1 MLLPLKKQILFA
13 LLGGLSLIL
22 LVHAQD
28 EDQSGFV
35 DTGESKLVLR
45 YVKDFYQQ
53 PYWGVRSFPEGI
65 RNCYKINVTTGDKY
79 LIRVSFVYGNYD
91 GKGMLPTFLLY
102 LGTNLWDSVKVQN
115 ESYAINKELI
125 HVAPRNYIHVC
136 LVNDGSGVPFIS
148 AIELRPLNVTSYPT
162 QIGSLALN
170 WRLDIGQTGPDL
182 KYYRYPKDIH
192 DRFWDPYEDVHN
204 KWFTLNTSSTVDFD
218 NHNLYEPASVVMS
231 TAATAKNATD
241 PLMLWWDPPVDAN
254 DTEYYVYMHFAELE
268 KLQPNESRWQYI
280 TNNGELYMK
289 SFAPRYLYTDTIY
302 NRFPLRGSQNFS
314 IIKAENSTLPPSI
327 NGLEIYTLKE
337 FLELETNQDDGLEY
351 LHYGCKPP
359 MIHRDVKSTNILLSE
374 KFQAKLSDFGLSRNF
389 APGDGTHIVT
399 GVAGTPGYLAPEYHQ
414 SNRLNEKS
422 DVYSFGIV
430 LLEIITGRPVYA
442 RTNGERTHITRW
454 VELMLPR
461 GDIYSIIDPMLE
473 RNFNVNSAWKA
484 VETAMA
490 CVSAEPSKRPV
501 MSTVVM
507 ELKECLAS
515 QLDLTNFN
523 SYETELGSSSIDVSQ
538 NNSIIMMRPSVR

>member
-1 MLLPLKKQILFA
+1 MLLPLNKQILFA

-28 EDQSGFV
+28 EDPSGFV

-79 LIRVSFVYGNYD
+79 LIRVIFVYGNYD
-91 GKGMLPTFLLY
+91 GKGKLPTFLLF

-115 ESYAINKELI
+115 ESYFINKELI
-125 HVAPRNYIHVC
+125 HVAPRDYIHVC
-136 LVNDGSGVPFIS
+136 LVNNGSGIPFIS

-162 QIGSLALN
+162 QIGSLSLH

-192 DRFWDPYEDVHN
+192 DRFWDPYDDVDN
-204 KWFTLNTSSTVDFD
+204 LWFTLNTSSTVDFD
-218 NHNLYEPASVVMS
+218 NHNPYEPASVVMS

-280 TNNGELYMK
+280 TNNGELYME
-289 SFAPRYLYTDTIY
+289 SFAASYLYTNTIY

-337 FLELETNQDDGLEY
+337 FRELETNQDDVEAIINIKSAYEITKNWQGDPCLPLNYSWEGIKCNYPQSDSPRIISLDLSSSGLTGEISPSISN
-351 LHYGCKPP
+351 LA
-359 MIHRDVKSTNILLSE
+359 MIKTLDLSNNNLTGPIPDFLSQLRDLNILNLENNKFTGSLPLGVTEKINNDLLTIRFCDNPNLAGSE
-374 KFQAKLSDFGLSRNF
+374 PCKTKKKKNKIIIPIIGAIAGISALILAGVVFLCFCKRKKRNGIGSDRDE
-389 APGDGTHIVT
+389 DGGAVADDRCLGWT
-399 GVAGTPGYLAPEYHQ
+399 GGQ
-414 SNRLNEKS
+414 
-422 DVYSFGIV
+422 
-430 LLEIITGRPVYA
+430 
-442 RTNGERTHITRW
+442 
-454 VELMLPR
+454 
-461 GDIYSIIDPMLE
+461 
-473 RNFNVNSAWKA
+473 
-484 VETAMA
+484 
-490 CVSAEPSKRPV
+490 
-501 MSTVVM
+501 
-507 ELKECLAS
+507 
-515 QLDLTNFN
+515 
-523 SYETELGSSSIDVSQ
+523 
-538 NNSIIMMRPSVR
+538 

>member
-1 MLLPLKKQILFA
+1 MLLRLNKQILFA

-91 GKGMLPTFLLY
+91 GKGKLPTFLLY

-115 ESYAINKELI
+115 ESYVINKELNQLI
-125 HVAPRNYIHVC
+125 HVAPQNYIHVC
-136 LVNDGSGVPFIS
+136 LVNNGSGVPFIS
-148 AIELRPLNVTSYPT
+148 PIELRPLNVTSYPT
-162 QIGSLALN
+162 QTGSLALN

-182 KYYRYPKDIH
+182 KSYRYPKDIH
-192 DRFWDPYEDVHN
+192 DRFWDPYEDVDN
-204 KWFTLNTSSTVDFD
+204 VWFTLNTSSTVDFD
-218 NHNLYEPASVVMS
+218 DHNLYEPASVVMS

-241 PLMLWWDPPVDAN
+241 PLMLRWDPPVDAN
-254 DTEYYVYMHFAELE
+254 DTKYYVYMHFAEIE
-268 KLQPNESRWQYI
+268 VQANESRWQYI
-280 TNNGELYMK
+280 TNNGKPYME
-289 SFAPRYLYTDTIY
+289 SFAASYLYTTTIY
-302 NRFPLRGSQNFS
+302 STKPQRGSQNFS

-337 FLELETNQDDGLEY
+337 FLELETNQDDDKTSDVLTWEGRLQIATEAAQ
-351 LHYGCKPP
+351 
-359 MIHRDVKSTNILLSE
+359 VKSSNS
-374 KFQAKLSDFGLSRNF
+374 KLSDFGLSRNF
-389 APGDGTHIVT
+389 APGDRDGTHIVT
-399 GVAGTPGYLAPEYHQ
+399 GVAGTPGFLAPEYHQ

-430 LLEIITGRPVYA
+430 LLEIITGRPVYT

-523 SYETELGSSSIDVSQ
+523 SEETALGSSSIYVSQ
-538 NNSIIMMRPSVR
+538 NNSIMMMRPSVR